1 MGLTDFVIQ
10 YLAHEKFERIYQSED
25 YQKAWEQE
33 NMAENELVG
42 ALTKKQRRL
51 FHAYKKQRDAMLAVE
66 LSRLLEGYTMI
77 ISGDFELR

>member
-51 FHAYKKQRDAMLAVE
+51 FPAYKKQRDAMLAVE
-66 LSRLLEGYTMI
+66 LSRLLEGCTMI